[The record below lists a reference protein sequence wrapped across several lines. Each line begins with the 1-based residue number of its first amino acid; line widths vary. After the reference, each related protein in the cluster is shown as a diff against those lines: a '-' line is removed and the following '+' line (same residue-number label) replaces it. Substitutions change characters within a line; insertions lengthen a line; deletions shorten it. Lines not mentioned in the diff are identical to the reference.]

1 MSPDLNL
8 CKKLGTRMNNLILST
23 KNIDDFIFEVAN
35 EVAKRI
41 VDWNLSIPK
50 DNINKDKLLTIK
62 EAAEFLSLATPTLYS
77 KVSKGDLPYVKRGK
91 RLYFSQ
97 EELSKYLQQGKKL
110 TAADIAKDA
119 SIYLTKRKG
128 GNSHE

>member
-1 MSPDLNL
+1 
-8 CKKLGTRMNNLILST
+8 MNNLILST